1 MTAISDLTNEQLDR
15 HIAERR
21 GWTYIDIDYWG
32 SEKGLQ
38 KELGEDWFD
47 TADGNDETI
56 GEHWINISLHAIK
69 EYEGEFRY
77 TTDPRCAMELLK
89 EMQEKGYHVRIVL
102 NPVSMRT
109 YVELESATARIKT
122 IIADTPE
129 RAIAEAYVLWK
140 GEK

>member
-1 MTAISDLTNEQLDR
+1 MTAISDLTNEQLDKL
-15 HIAERR
+15 IAEKK
-21 GWTYIDIDYWG
+21 GWIHKHCEVCGGWHWWIDA
-32 SEKGLQ
+32 
-38 KELGEDWFD
+38 D
-47 TADGNDETI
+47 TFVNDVQ
-56 GEHWINISLHAIK
+56 
-69 EYEGEFRY
+69 F
-77 TTDPRCAMELLK
+77 TTDPRYAMELAK

-129 RAIAEAYVLWK
+129 RAIAEAWYQWK